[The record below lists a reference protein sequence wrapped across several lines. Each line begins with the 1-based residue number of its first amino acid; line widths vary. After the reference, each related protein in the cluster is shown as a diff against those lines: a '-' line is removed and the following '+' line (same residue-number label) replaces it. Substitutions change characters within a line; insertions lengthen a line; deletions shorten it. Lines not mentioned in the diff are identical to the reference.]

1 MIHMHIVWYDRKP
14 DFTPN
19 YDADHHGIVAGATPW
34 ECMRQFFELRSNHD
48 LTKYTCMEISF
59 IY

>member
-19 YDADHHGIVAGATPW
+19 YDADHHGTVAGATPQ

-48 LTKYTCMEISF
+48 LAKYTCMEISF